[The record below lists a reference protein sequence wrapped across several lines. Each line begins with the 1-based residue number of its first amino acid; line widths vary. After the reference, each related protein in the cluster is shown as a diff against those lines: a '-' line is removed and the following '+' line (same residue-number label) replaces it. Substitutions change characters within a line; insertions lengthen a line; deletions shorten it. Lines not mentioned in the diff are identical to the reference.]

1 MEITI
6 IWECECGN
14 DNLCVP
20 DEYLELGINEV
31 DAICQLC
38 GQCIT
43 LEVNVRVL
51 PRKNDSNIKRVF
63 YKGE

>member
-1 MEITI
+1 METTI

-43 LEVNVRVL
+43 L
-51 PRKNDSNIKRVF
+51 
-63 YKGE
+63 